1 MSNDSTRQRL
11 IGTWKLITAVREEIS
26 SGTKTEFLGPNP
38 VGYINYGA
46 DGRMLVLTVA
56 SGRRKPAGPKATSAE
71 VEALFRSMTSY
82 GGTYS
87 IDGNEITHHVDV
99 SWNQSWTGTDQKRVA
114 RFEGNRVYLS
124 TPPSLDPITG
134 TMSMRT
140 MTWEKLG

>member
-1 MSNDSTRQRL
+1 MSNNSTHKHL
-11 IGTWKLITAVREEIS
+11 IGTWKLITAVREEIA

-46 DGRMLVLTVA
+46 DGRMLVLTVG

-87 IDGNEITHHVDV
+87 IDGN
-99 SWNQSWTGTDQKRVA
+99 QSWTGTDQKRVA

-124 TPPSLDPITG
+124 TPPSVDPITG
-134 TMSMRT
+134 TMSVRT

>member
-1 MSNDSTRQRL
+1 
-11 IGTWKLITAVREEIS
+11 
-26 SGTKTEFLGPNP
+26 
-38 VGYINYGA
+38 
-46 DGRMLVLTVA
+46 MLVLTVG

-71 VEALFRSMTSY
+71 VEVLFRSMTSY

-124 TPPSLDPITG
+124 TQPSVDPITG

>member
-1 MSNDSTRQRL
+1 MN
-11 IGTWKLITAVREEIS
+11 
-26 SGTKTEFLGPNP
+26 KTEFLGPNP

-46 DGRMLVLTVA
+46 DGRMLVLTVG

-82 GGTYS
+82 GGTYT

-99 SWNQSWTGTDQKRVA
+99 SWNQSWTGTDQKRAA
-114 RFEGNRVYLS
+114 RFDGDRVYLS

-134 TMSMRT
+134 TMSVRT
-140 MTWEKLG
+140 KTWEKLG